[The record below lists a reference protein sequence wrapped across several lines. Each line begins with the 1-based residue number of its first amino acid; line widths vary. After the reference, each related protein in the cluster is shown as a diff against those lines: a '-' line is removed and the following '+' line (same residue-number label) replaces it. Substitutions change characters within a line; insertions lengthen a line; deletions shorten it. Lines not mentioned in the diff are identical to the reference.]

1 MDSLT
6 QIVLG
11 AAVGE
16 ATLGKKAGNKALV
29 WGAIGG
35 TIPDLDVILNAFL
48 DPVQAVLAH
57 RAFSHSIFFAI
68 LVSPILGWLLKK
80 IYRHDDLTIKD
91 WTKLFFWTIFTH
103 PLLDIFTNYGTG
115 LFYPLWE
122 ERIALNTIF
131 VVDPAYTLPL
141 LVAFIVTFFFKRND
155 KRRRWLNWAALGL
168 SSLYLGITVI
178 NKININR
185 EVRNHLARNSIP
197 YQRFATIP
205 APLNNI
211 LWSVIIQTE
220 DGFWVGY
227 RSILE
232 TNHKFSLRFIPQQ
245 EELLNSIYDE
255 PQIQKLIFFSKGY
268 YALVKADKEIVFN
281 DLRFSTVKGWFDLKA
296 GYVFSFYI
304 SGKKRPLLIKRKLP
318 AEEITK
324 EDLKILWQRITN
336 Y

>member
-16 ATLGKKAGNKALV
+16 VTLGKKAGNKALV

-57 RAFSHSIFFAI
+57 RAFSHSIFFPI
-68 LVSPILGWLLKK
+68 LIAPVLGWLLKK
-80 IYRHDDLTIKD
+80 IYRRDDLTAGD

-131 VVDPAYTLPL
+131 VIDPAYTLPL
-141 LVAFIVTFFFKRND
+141 LIAFIVTFFFKRND

-185 EVRNHLARNSIP
+185 QVKNHLAENSLP
-197 YQRFATIP
+197 YESFITIP

-211 LWSVIIQTE
+211 LWSVIIQTK

-232 TNHKFSLRFIPQQ
+232 KNSKLSLDFIPQQ
-245 EELLNSIYDE
+245 GELLEDIYSE
-255 PQIQKLIFFSKGY
+255 PEIQKLIFFSKGY
-268 YALVKADKEIVFN
+268 YALARTGEEIVFK
-281 DLRFSTVKGWFDLKA
+281 DLRFSTVKGWFDLSA
-296 GYVFSFYI
+296 GYVFSFHI
-304 SGKKRPLLIKRKLP
+304 FNKKPPLSIKRKLP

-324 EDLKILWQRITN
+324 EDFIILWQRITN